1 MGSRIRFLIFS
12 NKKFIFYFKGNINNG
27 LSPEYLISLTLPKA
41 GAKQFKG
48 KHLLGGLKENPKI
61 ASTTI

>member
-27 LSPEYLISLTLPKA
+27 LSPEYLISLTLPINNEI
-41 GAKQFKG
+41 KQ
-48 KHLLGGLKENPKI
+48 
-61 ASTTI
+61 